1 MSALPPM
8 DAVAAGRF
16 LAEQPYAKR
25 FSLCLYNRKGG
36 STSVP
41 VLSADEMVRLG
52 RAVMTVLLADIVAPW
67 ISTRL
72 GDDDLAAAI
81 IKACDGVAPFKQT
94 PIIVDLMSERREQAL
109 DVLRARAVAE

>member
-1 MSALPPM
+1 MGTLPSI
-8 DAVAAGRF
+8 DAVAARRF
-16 LAEQPYAKR
+16 LAEQPYGKR

-52 RAVMTVLLADIVAPW
+52 RAVMTVLLADTVAPW
-67 ISTRL
+67 VSTRL

-81 IKACDGVAPFKQT
+81 IEACDGVAPFQQT
-94 PIIVDLMSERREQAL
+94 PIIVDLLSARCEQAL
-109 DVLRARAVAE
+109 EVLRAHAMAE